1 MQLPEVSR
9 DGRRPPSPSPSRGR
23 ACWHDGSWS
32 SRPDHRVSAR
42 WGQMRWR
49 GLGPLAMAVWPRG
62 PRLGEKRNFKLFVLL
77 LFGGFCL
84 SQQNYTIH
92 FPTLAPHTLFL
103 WRADGENKQTST
115 LPTLSHS
122 TPSPREPLPAPQIK
136 APAHSTALA
145 GPEPAPGLLHTS
157 RPQSQTDGHWGCF
170 QLFTLITKAVMN
182 ILGT

>member
-1 MQLPEVSR
+1 MHFYTPTPVVPTS
-9 DGRRPPSPSPSRGR
+9 G
-23 ACWHDGSWS
+23 
-32 SRPDHRVSAR
+32 
-42 WGQMRWR
+42 
-49 GLGPLAMAVWPRG
+49 VWKMLKRYLLNG
-62 PRLGEKRNFKLFVLL
+62 TEKICSLTSNLQKRNFKLFVLL

-157 RPQSQTDGHWGCF
+157 RPQSQTDGH
-170 QLFTLITKAVMN
+170 
-182 ILGT
+182 